1 MFTFVQMLNFSA
13 HSRLQLLEKAASRE
27 VDLIVIGGGITGAG
41 IALDAALRGLTV
53 VLVEKSDFA
62 SGTSSRSTKLIHGG
76 LRYLKQLDF
85 KLVREVGKERA
96 IAFANAPHLVMPE
109 PMLLPVL
116 KNGSLGKFSTAVGLW
131 LYETLAGVKHSE
143 RRKMLTKKSTSV
155 QEPLLD
161 ESILLGGALYSEY
174 RTDDARLTIELLK
187 SAADAGAILV
197 NYCEAFEFITQHGRL
212 SGICVREQFSG
223 KQFQLKSLITV
234 NAAGPWVDAIRR
246 KDAPING
253 KRLHLTKGVHIVIP
267 RSRLPIKQAV
277 YFDTDDGRMIFAI
290 PRGETTYIGTT
301 DTNYSG
307 SLEHP
312 SVSREDADYLLHAVN
327 RLFPLQKLTVSD
339 VISSWSGLRPLIH
352 SDGKDPSELS
362 RKDELFESQSGL
374 ISIAGG
380 KLTGYRKMAERVV
393 DRVVRQLKSDL
404 VDREIKSCR
413 TKNYALG
420 GGNFT
425 DREAIFTYI
434 ERQAGE
440 AMQIGATY
448 ADISKLVWK
457 YGRNTEKIIDYAY
470 SNWHTTK
477 NKTTLLQFAEMWYS
491 IEFEMA
497 VLPSDFWIR
506 RTAALYFER
515 PGLYESFEQLYPD
528 FSNLEGFKEAQSKEF
543 AYAFLK
549 ELDEAVQFTV

>member
-1 MFTFVQMLNFSA
+1 
-13 HSRLQLLEKAASRE
+13 
-27 VDLIVIGGGITGAG
+27 
-41 IALDAALRGLTV
+41 
-53 VLVEKSDFA
+53 
-62 SGTSSRSTKLIHGG
+62 
-76 LRYLKQLDF
+76 
-85 KLVREVGKERA
+85 
-96 IAFANAPHLVMPE
+96 
-109 PMLLPVL
+109 
-116 KNGSLGKFSTAVGLW
+116 
-131 LYETLAGVKHSE
+131 
-143 RRKMLTKKSTSV
+143 
-155 QEPLLD
+155 
-161 ESILLGGALYSEY
+161 
-174 RTDDARLTIELLK
+174 
-187 SAADAGAILV
+187 
-197 NYCEAFEFITQHGRL
+197 
-212 SGICVREQFSG
+212 
-223 KQFQLKSLITV
+223 
-234 NAAGPWVDAIRR
+234 
-246 KDAPING
+246 
-253 KRLHLTKGVHIVIP
+253 
-267 RSRLPIKQAV
+267 
-277 YFDTDDGRMIFAI
+277 
-290 PRGETTYIGTT
+290 
-301 DTNYSG
+301 
-307 SLEHP
+307 
-312 SVSREDADYLLHAVN
+312 
-327 RLFPLQKLTVSD
+327 VSD

-393 DRVVRQLKSDL
+393 DCVVRQLKSDL

-413 TKNYALG
+413 TRKYPLG

-425 DREAIFTYI
+425 DREAIFAFI

-440 AMQIGATY
+440 AMQIGASY

-457 YGRNTEKIIDYAY
+457 YGRNTERIIDYAY

-491 IEFEMA
+491 VEFEMA

-528 FSNLEGFKEAQSKEF
+528 FSNLEGFTEEQSKEF